1 MLKRIPAAEL
11 RTGMF
16 LHELCGSW
24 MDHPFWRT
32 AFKISD
38 PKDIRRVVESGVRE
52 VWIDTSKGRD
62 VAPPQLSA
70 PATPPEP
77 VPEPPPEPL
86 PPAASE
92 APPARTETA
101 AELAR
106 AAKICAT
113 SRAAVTSMFQEARMG
128 QAVDAGAAAPLV
140 EEIANSVMRNPGA
153 LISLARLKTKDD
165 YTYMHSVAVCALMI
179 ALGRELGQDEAM
191 IREVGTA
198 GLLHDIGKM
207 AIPDDILN
215 KPGKLTDA
223 EFGNVRRHPEEGW
236 RMLQESRGVCETAL
250 DVCLH
255 HHEKVDGSGYPHRLA
270 GEAISLVAKM
280 GAVCDVYDAITS
292 DRPYKA
298 GWAPTESLRKMT
310 EWANGHFDPTV
321 FRAFVKAVGIY
332 PLGSLVRLQSGRL
345 GVVVSQTG
353 KSLLTP
359 QVKVFFSTRLNA
371 HIKPETV
378 DLDRPG
384 CPDRIIDHE
393 DPARWGFRDLAQ
405 MWAVPA

>member
-1 MLKRIPAAEL
+1 MLKRVPVTQL
-11 RTGMF
+11 RCGMF
-16 LHELCGSW
+16 VHELCGSW
-24 MDHPFWRT
+24 MDHPFWRS
-32 AFKISD
+32 AFKLKD
-38 PKDIRRVVESGVRE
+38 PKDIRRVIESGVRE
-52 VWIDTSKGRD
+52 AWIDTSKGLD
-62 VAPPQLSA
+62 VAPPA
-70 PATPPEP
+70 PVAPVEQAVVPPDPPLDEP
-77 VPEPPPEPL
+77 V
-86 PPAASE
+86 AAE
-92 APPARTETA
+92 WQTAKVETA
-101 AELAR
+101 GELAR
-106 AAKICAT
+106 AARICAT
-113 SRAAVTSMFQEARMG
+113 AREAVTSMFQEARMG
-128 QAVDAGAAAPLV
+128 QAVDAESAAPLV

-179 ALGRELGQDEAM
+179 ALGRELGLDEAM

-207 AIPDDILN
+207 AIPLEILN
-215 KPGKLTDA
+215 KPGKLTDS
-223 EFGNVRRHPEEGW
+223 EFVAVRAHPEAGW
-236 RMLQESRGVCETAL
+236 KMLQEGRGVSDVAL

-270 GEAISLVAKM
+270 NDAISLVAKM

-292 DRPYKA
+292 NRPYKA

-310 EWANGHFDPTV
+310 EWSNGHFDQTV

-345 GVVVSQTG
+345 GVVVAQTG

-359 QVKVFFSTRLNA
+359 QVKVFFSTRSDA
-371 HIKPETV
+371 HVQPEIV

-393 DPARWGFRDLAQ
+393 DPAKWGFGDLSE
-405 MWAVPA
+405 MWAIPA